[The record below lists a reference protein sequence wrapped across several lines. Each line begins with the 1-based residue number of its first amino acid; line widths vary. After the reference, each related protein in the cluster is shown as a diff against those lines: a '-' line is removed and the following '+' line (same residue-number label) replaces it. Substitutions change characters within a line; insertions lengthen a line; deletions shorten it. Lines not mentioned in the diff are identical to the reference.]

1 MPLRGSDTL
10 DRPPSINLVDP
21 GLYSDGDPFVQ
32 WRWLRAND
40 PVYRHRPT
48 DYPSFWVLTKYED
61 VRAVFRDAETF
72 SSAQGI
78 LLRPSGHGTDPGGG
92 RTLALTDPPRH
103 RQLRG
108 LVDEWFTVR
117 SVRAIEAK
125 MREVAGSVIDLAV
138 ERERCDFVGDIAAR
152 IPLYMICSM
161 MGVPESDWERLFT
174 LSRQAFGADDAVTR
188 RFAHLDIMG
197 YFEDLTVVK
206 AANPADD
213 LVSVLVTGEIEGKR
227 ISQEEV
233 ILNCDNLFV
242 GGAENT
248 RIAAAG
254 GMLTF
259 LQHPEQWQRLVE
271 DPALLPSAVE
281 EVLRWTSTTTHIL
294 RTASWPVEIRG
305 RRIDAGD
312 LVTLWIPSANR
323 DEEVFTD
330 SDRFDVSRQP
340 NRHLALGFGEHFC
353 VGNKLARVEIRLLYQ
368 ELIDRSLRVEP
379 DGEPRRLGSIV
390 VNGLEYLPVK
400 LVPGRSL
407 PSPFTLVVQVL
418 SAVSADFRT
427 MLP

>member
-1 MPLRGSDTL
+1 L
-10 DRPPSINLVDP
+10 DRSPNINLVDP
-21 GLYSDGDPFVQ
+21 GLYTYGDPFVQ

-40 PVYRHRPT
+40 PVYHHGPT
-48 DYPSFWVLTKYED
+48 DYPSFWALTRYED
-61 VRAVFRDAETF
+61 VKAVFRDAETF

-108 LVDEWFTVR
+108 LVEEWFTVR

-161 MGVPESDWERLFT
+161 MGVPESDWERLFR
-174 LSRQAFGADDAVTR
+174 LSRQAFGADDATTR
-188 RFAHLDIMG
+188 RFAHLEIMG

-213 LVSVLVTGEIEGKR
+213 LVSVLVTGEIEGRR

-254 GMLTF
+254 GMLAF
-259 LQHPEQWQRLVE
+259 LEHPEQWRRLVE
-271 DPALLPSAVE
+271 DPTLLPTAVE

-294 RTASWPVEIRG
+294 RTASRPIEIHG
-305 RRIDAGD
+305 RRIDVGD

-323 DEEVFTD
+323 DDEVFMD
-330 SDRFDVSRQP
+330 PDRFDVGRQP

-353 VGNKLARVEIRLLYQ
+353 VGNKLARVEICLLYQ
-368 ELIDRSLRVEP
+368 ELIDRSLRIEP
-379 DGEPRRLGSIV
+379 DGEPSRLGSIV
-390 VNGLEYLPVK
+390 VNGLERLPVK

-407 PSPFTLVVQVL
+407 PSPFTLVEQVL
-418 SAVSADFRT
+418 SGDAAVGAPTKEFLD
-427 MLP
+427 LLELV

>member
-1 MPLRGSDTL
+1 L
-10 DRPPSINLVDP
+10 DRAPSINLVDP
-21 GLYSDGDPFVQ
+21 GLYSDGDPFAQ

-40 PVYRHRPT
+40 PVYRHEPT
-48 DYPSFWVLTKYED
+48 DYPSFWALTRYED
-61 VRAVFRDAETF
+61 VKAVFRDAETF

-125 MREVAGSVIDLAV
+125 MREVAGSVIDQAV
-138 ERERCDFVGDIAAR
+138 ARERCDFVGDIAAR
-152 IPLYMICSM
+152 IPLFLTCSM

-174 LSRQAFGADDAVTR
+174 LSRQAFGADDPTTR
-188 RFAHLDIMG
+188 RFAHLEIMG
-197 YFEDLTVVK
+197 YFADLTVVK
-206 AANPADD
+206 AASPADD

-254 GMLTF
+254 GMLAF
-259 LQHPEQWQRLVE
+259 LEHPEQWQRLVG
-271 DPALLPSAVE
+271 DPALLPTAVE
-281 EVLRWTSTTTHIL
+281 EVLRWTSTTTHIM
-294 RTASWPVEIRG
+294 RTASRPAEIRG
-305 RRIDAGD
+305 RRIEVGD

-323 DEEVFTD
+323 DDEVFTD
-330 SDRFDVSRQP
+330 PGRFDVSRQP

-379 DGEPRRLGSIV
+379 DGEPERLGSIV
-390 VNGLEYLPVK
+390 VNGLAHLPVK
-400 LVPGRSL
+400 LVPDRSL
-407 PSPFTLVVQVL
+407 PSPFTLVEQVL
-418 SAVSADFRT
+418 SGDAMAGAPAEELLDLLELV
-427 MLP
+427 